1 MENQKYNILVSF
13 IKDKSSYKSCANY
26 KGDCSCGSRYI
37 GETKCNAEVRWNQHN
52 NPSKSSEPPKYLR
65 ININHFFMWAVISSA
80 PKNANKET
88 SYIAHWKP
96 DPNEEMDC
104 ERQVLFQN
112 GVTQSS

>member
-1 MENQKYNILVSF
+1 
-13 IKDKSSYKSCANY
+13 
-26 KGDCSCGSRYI
+26 
-37 GETKCNAEVRWNQHN
+37 
-52 NPSKSSEPPKYLR
+52 
-65 ININHFFMWAVISSA
+65 MWAVISSA

-112 GVTQSS
+112 GVT